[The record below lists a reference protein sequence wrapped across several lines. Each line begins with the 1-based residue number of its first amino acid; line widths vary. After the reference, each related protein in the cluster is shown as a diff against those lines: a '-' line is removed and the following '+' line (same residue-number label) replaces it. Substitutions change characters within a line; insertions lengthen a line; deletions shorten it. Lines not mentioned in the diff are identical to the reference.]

1 MSAEPPSIDQ
11 AQLTGIIC
19 ERPRNFAWFLGA
31 GASRSAGLPT
41 ATDIIWDLKRRY
53 YCQQEN
59 EDISRQDVH
68 LEAVR
73 SRIQSYM
80 ASKGFPAFRNHVG
93 RAVRGLLG

>member
-1 MSAEPPSIDQ
+1 MSAEPPTIDQ

-19 ERPRNFAWFLGA
+19 ERPQTFAWFPGA

-53 YCQQEN
+53 CCEQEN

-73 SRIQSYM
+73 SRIQSCI
-80 ASKGFPAFRNHVG
+80 ASKGLPTEWAPEEYSTWVEK
-93 RAVRGLLG
+93 